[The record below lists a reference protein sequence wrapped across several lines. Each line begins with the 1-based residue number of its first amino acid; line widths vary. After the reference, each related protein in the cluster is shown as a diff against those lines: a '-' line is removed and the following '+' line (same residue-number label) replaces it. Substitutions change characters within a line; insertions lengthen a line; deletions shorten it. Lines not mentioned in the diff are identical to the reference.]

1 MRINELLRY
10 FQRSEPYYETENFH
24 RIVERVRYF
33 KTQKESVTM
42 MCEIADKIRQEGK
55 AEGKREDK
63 AEGRREGMV
72 EAILELLEDL
82 GKIPNCLK
90 KRICQETNPKLLSK
104 WHKHAARASSLAE
117 FEANMLK

>member
-10 FQRSEPYYETENFH
+10 FQRSEPYYETENFP

-33 KTQKESVTM
+33 KTQKECVTI

-55 AEGKREDK
+55 AEGKREGK

-90 KRICQETNPKLLSK
+90 KRICQ
-104 WHKHAARASSLAE
+104 
-117 FEANMLK
+117 

>member
-1 MRINELLRY
+1 MSINGLLRC
-10 FQRSEPYYETENFH
+10 FHHSEPYYETENFP

-55 AEGKREDK
+55 AEGKRE
-63 AEGRREGMV
+63 GRREGMV

-82 GKIPNCLK
+82 GKIPNCLR
-90 KRICQETNPKLLSK
+90 KRICQETNPKLLSR

>member
-42 MCEIADKIRQEGK
+42 MCEIADKIR
-55 AEGKREDK
+55 
-63 AEGRREGMV
+63 
-72 EAILELLEDL
+72 
-82 GKIPNCLK
+82 
-90 KRICQETNPKLLSK
+90 
-104 WHKHAARASSLAE
+104 
-117 FEANMLK
+117 